1 MRSSSGGCVVNN
13 RLKPTPA
20 RWQGW
25 LPGTGNCVSSELLLI
40 DFNTWVDITQIQQG
54 RIITRDRGWHLQFAN
69 FSLTLSLM
77 IKPCLQSILLI
88 VALAANGLI
97 AQNPLEEIAEALE
110 GQQMLRL
117 AAQQNRRGITIDAFN
132 SDGCSGGMSSAWSY
146 LSDTL
151 PEFVRYAGEKPP
163 WEHCCVA
170 HDRHYW
176 RGASD
181 DGFNKREQSDGQLR
195 QCVKLTGRAQGEEI
209 STLLGLP
216 KQDIIE
222 LIDLTAELMYQA
234 VRIGGAPCTG
244 LPWRWGHG
252 WPRCTDDT
260 EIASHPL

>member
-1 MRSSSGGCVVNN
+1 MGRHYKDSTKSNHF
-13 RLKPTPA
+13 PTI
-20 RWQGW
+20 
-25 LPGTGNCVSSELLLI
+25 VIS
-40 DFNTWVDITQIQQG
+40 QIHISQG
-54 RIITRDRGWHLQFAN
+54 RRWDLQISN
-69 FSLTLSLM
+69 LSLTFTM
-77 IKPCLQSILLI
+77 MNKPYLQSILLI
-88 VALAANGLI
+88 VTLMPVGMI
-97 AQNPLEEIAEALE
+97 AQNSLEEIAEALE
-110 GQQMLRL
+110 TQQMERL
-117 AAQQNRRGITIDAFN
+117 AAQQNRRGITIDAFD

-176 RGASD
+176 RGESD
-181 DGFNKREQSDGQLR
+181 NGFNKREQADAQLR
-195 QCVKLTGRAQGEEI
+195 QCVQLTGREQGEEI
-209 STLLGLP
+209 STLLSLP
-216 KQDIIE
+216 KQDIVE
-222 LIDLTAELMYQA
+222 LIDLTANLMYQA

>member
-1 MRSSSGGCVVNN
+1 M
-13 RLKPTPA
+13 
-20 RWQGW
+20 
-25 LPGTGNCVSSELLLI
+25 
-40 DFNTWVDITQIQQG
+40 
-54 RIITRDRGWHLQFAN
+54 QFSI
-69 FSLTLSLM
+69 FSLTLSVM
-77 IKPCLQSILLI
+77 IKAYLQSILII
-88 VALAANGLI
+88 VGLTPVGLI

-117 AAQQNRRGITIDAFN
+117 AAQQNRSGITIDAFN

-151 PEFVRYAGEKPP
+151 PEFVRYAGAKPP

-176 RGASD
+176 RGESD
-181 DGFNKREQSDGQLR
+181 DGFNKREQSDAELR
-195 QCVKLTGRAQGEEI
+195 QCVQHTGRGQGDEI
-209 STLLGLP
+209 SALLRLP